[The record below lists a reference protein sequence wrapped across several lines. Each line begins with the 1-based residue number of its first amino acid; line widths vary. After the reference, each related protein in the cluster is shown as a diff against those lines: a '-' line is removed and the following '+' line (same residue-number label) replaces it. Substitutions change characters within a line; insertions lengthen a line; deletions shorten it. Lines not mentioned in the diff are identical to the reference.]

1 MRTLIVRTLIV
12 LVMLNLLAACGTK
25 TPLTLPTHVAI
36 TAKEK
41 TAAVSPKRP
50 EGLSPS
56 LESALGVP
64 TFSVKDDSNKVAAGT
79 AQ

>member
-25 TPLTLPTHVAI
+25 TPLTLPVHAAMPART
-36 TAKEK
+36 K
-41 TAAVSPKRP
+41 TAAVSP
-50 EGLSPS
+50 E
-56 LESALGVP
+56 P
-64 TFSVKDDSNKVAAGT
+64 TFSAKDDSNKAAAGT